1 MTNDIETWRHKEWL
15 GLLQPVGLVVSPPA
29 LIKAQAVVNR
39 GKAVE
44 LQTRL
49 TEIICYDPI
58 PNLNSKEVLWIKD
71 FAAFTEQVLEW
82 MPEDLLG
89 TMSGGALPQKLEVVL
104 TDYGET
110 LKPSYA
116 VPDPDSDGWLM
127 LVKEVA
133 PGLDLDGVEPRL
145 EKGSGWKATVQEKF
159 ERLLRETNIP
169 IGILF
174 NGTRLRLVYAPSGES
189 SGHLTFPVQAM
200 CEVSGRSILAA
211 LDMLLGQDRLFNVPT
226 QRRLPKL
233 LSDSREYQAEVSN
246 KLANQVLDAL
256 WELLRGFQIADA
268 GVNGKLLGEIA
279 RSEPQ
284 HIYGGLITTLMRLVF
299 LLYAEDQGLM
309 PGDDIYQRNYS
320 VTGLYERLRE
330 DESSYP
336 DTMNQRYGAWAW
348 LLSLVR
354 LVYDGG
360 GSTEAYLPAR
370 HGQLF
375 DPDEYPFLEGR
386 SKNSHYSEFGWIEPP
401 RIPDGVIYRV
411 LQNLLV
417 LDGERLSYR
426 SLDVEQIGSVYEAI
440 MGYEVEI
447 ARGTSIAVR
456 PKDVVVNVDEILAA
470 KPGDRAKILQDADCK
485 VAGKVAIEIK
495 TAKTPEEFV
504 AALDRKV
511 SARTSNLLLKGSLYL
526 QPGEERRRTGSHYTP
541 RKLTQPIVE
550 KTLRPVLEGLG
561 EHPTS
566 EQILSL
572 KICDL
577 AMGSGAFLV
586 ETCRQLAEKLVEA
599 WNRESELDGE
609 SNSGF
614 DNEIHLVESN
624 SGFEN
629 HTSARE
635 WNSGLDSDIKAGE
648 SNSGFDSDIKTGES
662 NSGFDSDIKTG
673 ESNLGFDSHPSAG
686 ESNSGFKNQ
695 SSAGE
700 SNSGFDSH
708 PSAGE
713 SNSGFKNQSSAGEW
727 NSGFDSHPSAG
738 ESNSGFDSQS
748 SAGESNSGFDS
759 HPSAG
764 ESNSPSKSKS
774 PLKRTDNDQNI
785 TQNLFQSSSED
796 ESYETGISNPWLP
809 GTNNIT
815 QNLSQSSSEDLCY
828 ETGISNPWLNPWL
841 QKTTDN
847 ISENSSQQN
856 QSITNG
862 DVEPILLARRLVAQR
877 CLYGVD
883 KNPFA
888 VNLAKLSLWLVTLAK
903 DYPFTFLDHALKC
916 GDSLVGLT
924 KAQIGSFGKDASYDL
939 PLLTLLKEKIDKA
952 RNLRTQ
958 IQANDNRSDADYDQ
972 KRLRLLDVEQELREA
987 RLTGDVKIAA
997 FFAGSNKKER
1007 EEKEREFAELVR
1019 KWRYQTTD
1027 VETQNLSSIQ
1037 GISQKLRRSNQCIIP
1052 FNWDIEYPEVF
1063 DVGKSGFDAIVGNP
1077 PFAGKNTT
1085 ISANAPGY
1093 LDWLKEVFPESHGN
1107 SDLVAFFF
1115 RRAFDLLREG
1125 GAFGL
1130 IATNTIAQG
1139 DTRSTGLRWIC
1150 QHGGTI
1156 YHAQKRMKW
1165 VGQAAVVVSVVNVL
1179 KGIYPGIKIL
1189 DGREVDLISAFLFHA
1204 GGNENPQVLLENAN
1218 KSFIGSYVLGMGFT
1232 FDDSKPE
1239 ATSIEEMH
1247 RLIEKDAKNAERIFP
1262 YIGGEEVNSSP
1273 THAHHRYVINF
1284 GEMSEDEAREYSD
1297 LMGIVEEKV
1306 KPERDKLGNNA
1317 DAKRR
1322 KNNWWLWGRYT
1333 SGLFKAIAPL
1343 ERVLV
1348 NSQVSTHLAFAF
1360 LPSNWVYAHY
1370 INVFAETRYSF
1381 FYIMQSRVHEI
1392 WARFFCST
1400 LGDGLRYTPS
1410 DGFQTFPFP
1419 ENWET
1424 NPKLEAA
1431 GKEYYEYRAEL
1442 MVRNNQGLTETYN
1455 RFHNPEEN
1463 HPEII
1468 KLRELHTQMDKAVL
1482 EAYGWTDIPTECEF
1496 LLDYEDEDDN
1506 FTPNQ
1511 TEGGRKQKK
1520 KPYRYRWNEETHD
1533 DVLARLLVL
1542 NKERAIAE
1550 ELGGKEKGKG
1560 KKKAGK
1566 GKGKKTGKG
1575 KEKKDEP
1582 MIAGFDEVM
1591 E

>member
-71 FAAFTEQVLEW
+71 FAAFSEQVLEW
-82 MPEDLLG
+82 MPDDLV
-89 TMSGGALPQKLEVVL
+89 GGRENNALPQLEVVL

-116 VPDPDSDGWLM
+116 VPDPDNDGWLM

-133 PGLDLDGVEPRL
+133 PGLDLDGVESS

-174 NGTRLRLVYAPSGES
+174 NGTRLRLVYAPQGES

-226 QRRLPKL
+226 PRRLPKL

-279 RSEPQ
+279 RNEPQ

-336 DTMNQRYGAWAW
+336 DTMDQRYGAWAW
-348 LLSLVR
+348 LLSLIR

-386 SKNSHYSEFGWIEPP
+386 SLDSHYSEFGWIEPP

-456 PKDVVVNVDEILAA
+456 PKDVVINIDVILAA
-470 KPGDRAKILQDADCK
+470 KPGDRAKLLSQDADCK
-485 VAGKVAIEIK
+485 VAGKVATEIK
-495 TAKTPEEFV
+495 TAKTPEEFA

-550 KTLRPVLEGLG
+550 KTLRPVLAGLG
-561 EHPTS
+561 KHPTS

-572 KICDL
+572 KIADL

-599 WNRESELDGE
+599 WNRESEFNGE
-609 SNSGF
+609 SNSGV
-614 DNEIHLVESN
+614 DSE
-624 SGFEN
+624 
-629 HTSARE
+629 TSRE
-635 WNSGLDSDIKAGE
+635 WNSESTSD
-648 SNSGFDSDIKTGES
+648 T
-662 NSGFDSDIKTG
+662 
-673 ESNLGFDSHPSAG
+673 SAG
-686 ESNSGFKNQ
+686 ESNSGFGSETSREWN
-695 SSAGE
+695 SESTSDTSAGESNSGVESETSREWNSESTSDTSAGE
-700 SNSGFDSH
+700 SNSGFGSETSREWNSESTSDT
-708 PSAGE
+708 SAGE
-713 SNSGFKNQSSAGEW
+713 SNSGFTNQS
-727 NSGFDSHPSAG
+727 DAG
-738 ESNSGFDSQS
+738 ESNSVFDS
-748 SAGESNSGFDS
+748 DTL
-759 HPSAG
+759 AG

-774 PLKRTDNDQNI
+774 PLKRTNNDQN
-785 TQNLFQSSSED
+785 LSQSSSED
-796 ESYETGISNPWLP
+796 FCYETGISNPWLP
-809 GTNNIT
+809 GTDNVNV
-815 QNLSQSSSEDLCY
+815 SQSSDAGESQ
-828 ETGISNPWLNPWL
+828 TGKSNP
-841 QKTTDN
+841 
-847 ISENSSQQN
+847 N
-856 QSITNG
+856 QPIANG

-939 PLLTLLKEKIDKA
+939 PLLALLKEKIDKA
-952 RNLRTQ
+952 RNLRMQ

-1007 EEKEREFAELVR
+1007 EEKEKEFAELVR
-1019 KWRYQTTD
+1019 KWRYETSD
-1027 VETQNLSSIQ
+1027 VETLNLTSVKR
-1037 GISQKLRRSNQCIIP
+1037 ISQKLRRSNQCIIP

-1063 DVGKSGFDAIVGNP
+1063 DAEKSGFDAIVGNP

-1085 ISANAPGY
+1085 INANAPGY

-1115 RRAFDLLREG
+1115 RRAFDLLRQG

-1179 KGIYPGIKIL
+1179 KGIYQGIKIL

-1204 GGNENPQVLLENAN
+1204 GGNENPEVLLANAN
-1218 KSFIGSYVLGMGFT
+1218 KSFQGSIVLGMGFT

-1239 ATSIEEMH
+1239 ATSIEQMH

-1297 LMGIVEEKV
+1297 LMEIVEEKV
-1306 KPERDKLGNNA
+1306 KPERLTQKDKG
-1317 DAKRR
+1317 AKA
-1322 KNNWWLWGRYT
+1322 KWWQFIRPRSELQN
-1333 SGLFKAIAPL
+1333 AIAPL

-1348 NSQVSTHLAFAF
+1348 ISRHQHNWSIAFVSANIVFSEGLVVLA
-1360 LPSNWVYAHY
+1360 LP
-1370 INVFAETRYSF
+1370 TYSTF
-1381 FYIMQSRVHEI
+1381 CTLQSRIHEI
-1392 WARFFCST
+1392 WVRFFGSS
-1400 LGDGLRYTPS
+1400 LEDRLRYTPS
-1410 DGFQTFPFP
+1410 DCFETFPFP

-1424 NPKLEAA
+1424 NPKLETA

-1442 MVRNNQGLTETYN
+1442 MVGNNQGLTETYN

-1468 KLRELHTQMDKAVL
+1468 KLRELHSQMDKAVL

-1496 LLDYEDEDDN
+1496 LLDYEDEENLTSDSSAY
-1506 FTPNQ
+1506 Q
-1511 TEGGRKQKK
+1511 GEGRKKQKK

-1542 NKERAIAE
+1542 NKERAEAE
-1550 ELGGKEKGKG
+1550 ILGGKGKEGKKGK
-1560 KKKAGK
+1560 A
-1566 GKGKKTGKG
+1566 KGKKTGKG
-1575 KEKKDEP
+1575 KEKKNQP
-1582 MIAGFDEVM
+1582 MIAGFDGVM
-1591 E
+1591 ETAGD